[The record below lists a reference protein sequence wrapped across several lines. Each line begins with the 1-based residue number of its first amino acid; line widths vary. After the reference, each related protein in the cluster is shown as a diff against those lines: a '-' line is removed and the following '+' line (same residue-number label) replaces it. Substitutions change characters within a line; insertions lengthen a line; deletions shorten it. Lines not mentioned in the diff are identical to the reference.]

1 MKISVYIATSLD
13 GFIARKNGDL
23 DWLPGSDGQGD
34 HSEDYGYAK
43 FIETIDMLVMGR
55 NTFEKVLLFGQW
67 PYGDRRCVVLTSRD
81 LTIPENM
88 AAHAL
93 ARNAQPKE
101 LISELEEM
109 GVQRVWLDGGKT
121 IQHFL
126 REGWVDELIITR
138 VPVLIG
144 NGIPLFG
151 HTLNDINLQHIETVS
166 FESGF
171 VQSRYAFVRKPE
183 VN

>member
-1 MKISVYIATSLD
+1 M
-13 GFIARKNGDL
+13 
-23 DWLPGSDGQGD
+23 
-34 HSEDYGYAK
+34 
-43 FIETIDMLVMGR
+43 
-55 NTFEKVLLFGQW
+55 
-67 PYGDRRCVVLTSRD
+67 
-81 LTIPENM
+81 
-88 AAHAL
+88 
-93 ARNAQPKE
+93 
-101 LISELEEM
+101 
-109 GVQRVWLDGGKT
+109 QRVWLDGGKT